1 MKQGFSY
8 WCFENLIE
16 ARDLFAQAKEIGFAA
31 VELLP
36 ERLFSLA
43 RDSGLRIS
51 AINGHNTIEN
61 GLNDA
66 ANHDRIELEILVNLK
81 LAEKW
86 AIPNLICFSG
96 NKRELDF
103 ETGAQI
109 TAEGLARVAQHAE
122 DAGVNLILELLNS
135 KVDHP
140 DYQCDN
146 TKFGLKV
153 CELVNSS
160 RVKLLYDIYHMQI
173 MEGDIIR
180 TIQQH
185 HSSFAHYH
193 TAGNPGRKELDSN
206 QEINYPAIA
215 KAISSTGFDGFVTHE
230 FVPKHDPISGLEQ
243 AFRIFASTRDSKSD
257 LRWTGESRI

>member
-16 ARDLFAQAKEIGFAA
+16 PKVLLDGAREIGFAA

-36 ERLFSLA
+36 EALFALA
-43 RDSGLRIS
+43 RDSGLQIS
-51 AINGHNTIEN
+51 GINGHASIEN
-61 GLNDA
+61 GLNERQ
-66 ANHDRIELEILVNLK
+66 NHARIELEILAKLK
-81 LAEKW
+81 LAETW
-86 AIPNLICFSG
+86 GIRNLICFSG

-103 ETGAQI
+103 ETGVQI
-109 TAEGLARVAQHAE
+109 TAEGLARVAKHAE
-122 DAGVNLILELLNS
+122 NAGVNLILELLNS

-146 TKFGLKV
+146 TAFGLQV
-153 CELVNSS
+153 CEHVNSS

-180 TIQQH
+180 TIQNH

-193 TAGNPGRKELDSN
+193 TAGNPGRSELDVN
-206 QEINYPAIA
+206 QELNYAVIA
-215 KAISSTGFDGFVTHE
+215 KTISSTGFEGFVTHE
-230 FVPKHDPISGLEQ
+230 FVPKNDPIQSLHE
-243 AFRIFASTRDSKSD
+243 AFTIFS
-257 LRWTGESRI
+257 

>member
-16 ARDLFAQAKEIGFAA
+16 ARELFEQAKEIGFAA

-36 ERLFSLA
+36 ESLFSLA
-43 RDSGLRIS
+43 RDSGLQIS
-51 AINGHNTIEN
+51 AINGHTTIEN

-66 ANHDRIELEILVNLK
+66 ANHDRIELEIMAKLK

-86 AIPNLICFSG
+86 DVPNLICFSG

-109 TAEGLARVAQHAE
+109 TAQGLARVAKHAE
-122 DAGVNLILELLNS
+122 NAGVNLILELLNS
-135 KVDHP
+135 KIDHP

-146 TKFGLKV
+146 TAFGLKV

-173 MEGDIIR
+173 MEGDIVR
-180 TIQQH
+180 TIQAH

-193 TAGNPGRKELDSN
+193 TAGNPGRNELDDN
-206 QEINYPAIA
+206 QELNYTAIA
-215 KAISSTGFDGFVTHE
+215 KAILSTGYQGFVTHE
-230 FVPKHDPISGLEQ
+230 FVPKQDPLQSLGN
-243 AFRIFASTRDSKSD
+243 AFRIFS
-257 LRWTGESRI
+257 

>member
-1 MKQGFSY
+1 MRQGFSY

-16 ARDLFAQAKEIGFAA
+16 AQDLFEAAVKIGFSA

-36 ERLFSLA
+36 ESLFSLA
-43 RDSGLRIS
+43 RDSGLQIS
-51 AINGHNTIEN
+51 VINGHTTIES
-61 GLNDA
+61 GLNERE
-66 ANHDRIELEILVNLK
+66 NHARIELEILINLK

-109 TAEGLARVAQHAE
+109 TAEGLARVSKHAE
-122 DAGVNLILELLNS
+122 NAGVNLILELLNS
-135 KVDHP
+135 KIDHP

-180 TIQQH
+180 TIERH

-193 TAGNPGRKELDSN
+193 TAGNPGRNELDSS
-206 QEINYPAIA
+206 QELNYRAIA
-215 KAISSTGFDGFVTHE
+215 EAISSTGYGGFVTHE
-230 FVPKHDPISGLEQ
+230 FVPKNDPVVGLEQ
-243 AFRIFASTRDSKSD
+243 AFRIFS
-257 LRWTGESRI
+257 